1 MKNISKIQLGKVVCA
16 MSNKTQSWNQVA
28 KQLSGLKGS
37 VAISDK
43 ESVNIH
49 EAWAALGVDAQG
61 SRISPKS
68 LKAAWSEQ
76 LMRDAMPSCENV
88 EQKKRNN
95 ALVPQIVKADG
106 VYVKIGGKR
115 LRLYVRNEKNKLE
128 PYKVL
133 RRFDVVSATDKLS
146 NAECQKQGIRQI
158 VVSAQTILRGLYQS
172 AFVADTLRSLAD
184 SESDYNVLTLG
195 IVNMGTKEEPVWIN
209 VKHIG
214 GEWSLATEEDVVEIN
229 AIIENA

>member
-16 MSNKTQSWNQVA
+16 MSEKAQSWNQVA

-37 VAISDK
+37 LTIGE
-43 ESVNIH
+43 ESIDIH

-76 LMRDAMPSCENV
+76 LMRDAMPSCENA
-88 EQKKRNN
+88 EQKERNN

-106 VYVKIGGKR
+106 VYVKIDGKR

-133 RRFDVVSATDKLS
+133 RRFDVVSAADKLS
-146 NAECQKQGIRQI
+146 GAECQKQSIRQV

-184 SESDYNVLTLG
+184 SEGDYNVLMLG
-195 IVNMGTKEEPVWIN
+195 VVNMGTKEEPVWTN
-209 VKHIG
+209 VKHTNDG
-214 GEWSLATEEDVVEIN
+214 WALATEEDVMEIN
-229 AIIENA
+229 AIIENL